1 MTGSTTISL
10 FPVDDCENECEQ
22 FEFQLNQGDVCKY
35 QLILKRACGFKNKQL
50 STVLPW
56 QGRGF

>member
-1 MTGSTTISL
+1 MTGSTTITL

-35 QLILKRACGFKNKQL
+35 QLILK
-50 STVLPW
+50 
-56 QGRGF
+56 

>member
-1 MTGSTTISL
+1 MTGSTSVTL

-35 QLILKRACGFKNKQL
+35 HFSNVLAVQKNKTL
-50 STVLPW
+50 STFLPW
-56 QGRGF
+56 QGQGF

>member
-1 MTGSTTISL
+1 MTGSTSVTL
-10 FPVDDCENECEQ
+10 FPVDNCENECEQ

-35 QLILKRACGFKNKQL
+35 QFSNVLAVQKNRTL

-56 QGRGF
+56 QGQGF